1 MELLKLKKLSKYYYQ
16 KGIVASGISNINLEF
31 KQGEFVVITGESG
44 SGKSTL
50 LNVISGLDSY
60 EEGEMYINGEETSH
74 YREVDFHEYRKKY
87 VSNIFQTFNL
97 VNSYTVYQNIE
108 LVLLLNGFKRRE
120 VKEKVLNLINE
131 VNLTKYKNTKV
142 SKLSGGQ
149 KQRVAIARALA
160 KDTPMIVCDEPT
172 GNLDSKSAKEV
183 LKLLKR
189 LSEDKLV
196 IMVTHN
202 FDDVKEYATRVI
214 TMHDG
219 KVLSDKEVTKI
230 DNIKYEI
237 DNSERKIKKS
247 SMLRLGIRNTFN
259 VIPKFLLILAVFL
272 FVTLSLISEYVTMK
286 SNEEMMSSQ
295 GTNYF
300 LQDTSQER
308 IIINKKDRST
318 ITEDDYKKIEKLS
331 NVNYIVKNDIILDTY
346 IWANGI
352 DKDYISI
359 NGKIKRLENFEYD
372 KVDVG
377 KLPEADNEIVAYA
390 SEYDYYLGK
399 DNVNNVLNK
408 EFKIED
414 NPNLII
420 KLVGVVY
427 PSERSTTPIYI
438 DNSILYLSDNIIS
451 KYIYNINANYSQT
464 SVKLNESYIEYS
476 VMPSNKV
483 PTGSAIIPTELT
495 YNCKNYTCKGYD
507 MNVTIKNIY
516 YTDSL
521 NIKVSNYYTDK
532 TMKNLTGYDYD
543 MYNGTI
549 FVNESDYNKLFD
561 KDNYQSSI
569 FAKDKES
576 IDLLEK
582 ELQDLGYNTLQV
594 RKTLHNDAE
603 EIMRVFMIIKM
614 ITTIGL
620 VIALFFISYF
630 VIKLILKSRNTYYTT
645 LRILGANASWLKR
658 ILDIELILNASI
670 AYAIMMVL
678 ILLIKNNIIHSKY
691 ILDLIAYLKLKD
703 YIILYFIL
711 IIMSYIISSR
721 YSRKVF
727 QKTVM
732 NTYNEEV

>member
-108 LVLLLNGFKRRE
+108 LVLLLNGYKRHE

-189 LSEDKLV
+189 LSENKLV

-202 FDDVKEYATRVI
+202 FDDVSEYATRVI

-219 KVLSDKEVTKI
+219 KVLSDKVVTEV
-230 DNIKYEI
+230 DDIKYEV
-237 DNSERKIKKS
+237 DNSDRKMKLS
-247 SMLRLGIRNTFN
+247 SMLRLGVRNTFN

-272 FVTLSLISEYVTMK
+272 FVSLSLTSEYLTMK
-286 SNEEMMSSQ
+286 VNQEQFSEGGSNY
-295 GTNYF
+295 YF
-300 LQDTSQER
+300 QDISQER
-308 IIINKKDRST
+308 IIINKKDKST
-318 ITEDDYKKIEKLS
+318 ITENDYENISKLS
-331 NVNYIVKNDIILDTY
+331 MVDYIVKNDIILDTY
-346 IWANGI
+346 IWANGT
-352 DKDYISI
+352 DKDSISI
-359 NGKIKRLENFEYD
+359 NGRLKRLENYEYD
-372 KVDVG
+372 NVDVG
-377 KLPEADNEIVAYA
+377 RLPEVDNEVIAYT
-390 SEYDYYLGK
+390 SKEDYYLGT
-399 DNVNNVLNK
+399 DNANDALNK
-408 EFKIED
+408 EYYIED
-414 NPNLII
+414 NHNLKI
-420 KLVGVVY
+420 KLVGIKYLDEIKLVF
-427 PSERSTTPIYI
+427 
-438 DNSILYLSDNIIS
+438 DNNLYLSDKMID
-451 KYIYNINANYSQT
+451 KYVYSINSRYSET
-464 SVKLNESYIEYS
+464 SIMLNGSYISYG

-483 PTGSAIIPTELT
+483 PSGSAIIPSDIT
-495 YNCKNYTCKGYD
+495 YTCKNYSCKGYD
-507 MNVTIKNIY
+507 LKVSIKNIY
-516 YTDSL
+516 YEDSL
-521 NIKVSNYYTDK
+521 NLKISNYYTEK
-532 TMKNLTGYDYD
+532 NINNLTGYSYD
-543 MYNGTI
+543 MYYGNI
-549 FVNESDYNKLFD
+549 FVNDNDYNSLFN
-561 KDNYQSSI
+561 KDNYQSSV
-569 FAKDKES
+569 FVKDKEQ
-576 IDLLEK
+576 IDDLEK
-582 ELQDLGYNTLQV
+582 ELQELGFNTLQI
-594 RKTLHNDAE
+594 RKTLHNDME
-603 EIMRVFMIIKM
+603 ELIRVFMIIKM

-620 VIALFFISYF
+620 VITLFFISYF

-645 LRILGANASWLKR
+645 LRILGSTANYLKKM
-658 ILDIELILNASI
+658 LDIELILNASI
-670 AYAIMMVL
+670 AYILMMIF
-678 ILLIKNNIIHSKY
+678 ILLVKYNVINNKDLLELISYSK
-691 ILDLIAYLKLKD
+691 ITD

-711 IIMSYIISSR
+711 ILISYIISSR

-727 QKTVM
+727 QKSVM

>member
-74 YREVDFHEYRKKY
+74 YREVDFHFYRKKY

-108 LVLLLNGFKRRE
+108 LVLLLNGYKK
-120 VKEKVLNLINE
+120 KEIKDKVLNLIDE

-160 KDTPMIVCDEPT
+160 KDTPIIVCDEPT

-202 FDDVKEYATRVI
+202 FDDVSEYATRVI

-219 KVLSDKEVTKI
+219 KVLSDKEVT
-230 DNIKYEI
+230 DVGNVKYEI
-237 DNSERKIKKS
+237 DARERKIKPI

-272 FVTLSLISEYVTMK
+272 FVSLSLISEYLTMK
-286 SNEEMMSSQ
+286 VNQDEFSEQ

-300 LQDTSQER
+300 FQDISQER
-308 IIINKKDRST
+308 IIINKKDKSP
-318 ITEDDYKKIEKLS
+318 ITDEEYNNISKLD

-346 IWANGI
+346 VWANGV
-352 DKDYISI
+352 DKDPISI
-359 NGKIKRLENFEYD
+359 SGKLKRLENYEYD
-372 KVDVG
+372 KVDIG
-377 KLPEADNEIVAYA
+377 KMPESDNEVIAY
-390 SEYDYYLGK
+390 SNKNDYYLGEK
-399 DNVNNVLNK
+399 NANDIIGKYFN
-408 EFKIED
+408 IEG
-414 NPNLII
+414 NSNLKI
-420 KLVGVVY
+420 KLVGIKY
-427 PSERSTTPIYI
+427 LDEIKLSF
-438 DNSILYLSDNIIS
+438 DNTLYLSDNMIN
-451 KYIYNINANYSQT
+451 KYMYSINSGYSIT
-464 SVKLNESYIEYS
+464 SIMFNGSYITYS

-483 PTGSAIIPTELT
+483 PKGNVIIPSEITAT
-495 YNCKNYTCKGYD
+495 CKNYSCKGYD
-507 MNVTIKNIY
+507 LKVIIKNIY
-516 YTDSL
+516 YEDTL
-521 NIKVSNYYTDK
+521 NLKVSNYYTDK
-532 TMKNLTGYDYD
+532 TIKNLTGYSYD
-543 MYNGTI
+543 MYNGNI
-549 FVNESDYNKLFD
+549 FVNDSDYNSLFN
-561 KDNYQSSI
+561 KDNYQSSV
-569 FAKDKES
+569 FAKDKEN
-576 IDLLEK
+576 IDELEK
-582 ELQDLGYNTLQV
+582 ELQNLGYNTLQI
-594 RKTLHNDAE
+594 RKTLHNDME
-603 EIMRVFMIIKM
+603 EFVRVFMIIKM

-620 VIALFFISYF
+620 VITLFFISYF

-645 LRILGANASWLKR
+645 LRILGATSNYLKKM
-658 ILDIELILNASI
+658 LDIELILNASI
-670 AYAIMMVL
+670 AYIIMIVF
-678 ILLIKNNIIHSKY
+678 ILLVKYNIINNKDLLELVNYSKVS
-691 ILDLIAYLKLKD
+691 D

-711 IIMSYIISSR
+711 ILISYIISSR

-727 QKTVM
+727 SKSVM